1 MKSFTVVDIIDLSY
15 FCKYVDRTK
24 VKKYIKIKTDDYSNL
39 IENINW
45 NELSKHH
52 YLSED
57 FMFRYQIYLSWPE
70 ILRYQKLSHE
80 FLRNQLGKVYLHKEL
95 VSRYQLLSEAAMDE
109 FAELLDWN
117 LISYFQIMSEDFME
131 KHAHRLNWN
140 TIFSS
145 GKYLSKN
152 FREKNLHRVRTELDG
167 HEDGGFDVVG

>member
-1 MKSFTVVDIIDLSY
+1 MKSFTAVDFVDLSY
-15 FCKYVDRTK
+15 FYKYVDQTK
-24 VKKYIKIKTDDYSNL
+24 LSKKIRIKSEDYTNL

-57 FMFRYQIYLSWPE
+57 FMIHYQIYLSWPE
-70 ILRYQKLSHE
+70 ILRHQKLSHE

-95 VSRYQLLSEAAMDE
+95 VSRYQTLSEAAMDE
-109 FAELLDWN
+109 FADLLDWN
-117 LISYFQIMSEDFME
+117 LLSYFQRMSEDFME

-152 FREKNLHRVRTELDG
+152 FSEKNSHRVSTELDRYK
-167 HEDGGFDVVG
+167 DGGFDVVG